1 MGTLIY
7 FIFSIFAK
15 DYHFGGATT
24 KTVICGSLLPK
35 ANGGG
40 DRGICVR
47 SQRAIP
53 NIFCSVHGDT
63 MTRWHDD
70 TSFSTFRLARGQA
83 GTFGLIFPACPRESK
98 SSEITV
104 ISVTLSSRSRLL
116 PNQKSK
122 TYGAK
127 VSHLRRK
134 SQGLTPRNPL
144 AYEPQSNH
152 KALKIQTSKA
162 CRSDTKQGM

>member
-40 DRGICVR
+40 DRR
-47 SQRAIP
+47 DYAHSKRAIQR
-53 NIFCSVHGDT
+53 ILSSVFTVTG
-63 MTRWHDD
+63 WQGD

-127 VSHLRRK
+127 VRHLRRK
-134 SQGLTPRNPL
+134 SQGLTPCNPL
-144 AYEPQSNH
+144 VYEPQSNH
-152 KALKIQTSKA
+152 KALKNQTSQA
-162 CRSDTKQGM
+162 FRSDTKQGM

>member
-1 MGTLIY
+1 MGTRNEIY
-7 FIFSIFAK
+7 FFYLCK
-15 DYHFGGATT
+15 R
-24 KTVICGSLLPK
+24 LPLWRRHDK
-35 ANGGG
+35 NSNLW
-40 DRGICVR
+40 ISTSE
-47 SQRAIP
+47 SQRRRRQGNLCP
-53 NIFCSVHGDT
+53 KPKSDTKHLLLCS
-63 MTRWHDD
+63 RWHDD

-127 VSHLRRK
+127 VRHLRRK

-152 KALKIQTSKA
+152 KALKNQTSQA